1 MSIRLR
7 LTLWYTTILA
17 MVVVVFGAALYY
29 LLTLTLLTGI
39 DEQIEVTATRVA
51 ESARITLSPF
61 LLEQVIELPDLDM
74 FATPGVYIQVFAI
87 NSSQVVGRS
96 GNLGEAALPIEEE
109 NVRMMLDGQPHIETR
124 TVGAQRLRILSLP
137 LTFENRVEG
146 AVQVATSLAQVDQT
160 QRQLLSIEVAGGVLA
175 IAVSA
180 ALGALLARVALRPID
195 QITQAALAISRTEDL
210 TRRLDVRGPADEVGR
225 LAATFNEMIASLET
239 LFATQRRLIADV
251 SHELRTPLTTIQGN
265 VDLLRRGAAEDVAV
279 RREVLADI
287 ESEMSRM
294 SRLVA
299 DLLLLARMDAGGSL
313 EKEKVELDT
322 LLLEVYRQA
331 RLVSDGVEVHLGHED
346 QAVVLG
352 DADRLRQLLL
362 NLIDNALKYTPA
374 GGRVT
379 LSLFHDGSWVQIVV
393 NDTGI
398 GIAPED
404 MEPGT
409 TGTPLIFERFYRAD
423 PARSRGGT
431 GLGLSIAY
439 RIAQAHGGWIDVE
452 SQVGE
457 GTTFT
462 VHLPASD
469 GSRISGRSGD
479 SGHDDDDA
487 PPPHALGPGS

>member
-17 MVVVVFGAALYY
+17 VVVVILGTALYY

-39 DEQIEVTATRVA
+39 DEQLEASATRVA
-51 ESARITLSPF
+51 DAARITLSPF
-61 LLEQVIELPDLDM
+61 FLEQVIELPDLNM
-74 FATPGVYIQVFAI
+74 YATPGVYIQVV
-87 NSSQVVGRS
+87 SVDSGQVVGRS
-96 GNLGEAALPIEEE
+96 DNLGEAALPVDKEDIPT
-109 NVRMMLDGQPHIETR
+109 MLDGRSLVETR
-124 TVGAQRLRILSLP
+124 TVGAQRLRIFSLP
-137 LTFENRVEG
+137 LSFNGRVEG
-146 AVQVATSLAQVDQT
+146 VVQVATSLAQVDQT
-160 QRQLLSIEVAGGVLA
+160 QKQLLSIEVAGSLLA

-180 ALGALLARVALRPID
+180 ALGALLARAALRPID
-195 QITQAALAISRTEDL
+195 QITQTALAISRTEDL
-210 TRRLDVRGPADEVGR
+210 TRRLEVRGPADEVGR
-225 LAATFNEMIASLET
+225 LAATFNEMLASLEA

-265 VDLLRRGAAEDVAV
+265 VDLLRRGAAADVEV

-287 ESEMSRM
+287 ESEVSRM

-299 DLLLLARMDAGGSL
+299 DLLLLARMDAGGHM
-313 EKEKVELDT
+313 EKELVEMDT

-331 RLVSDGVEVHLGHED
+331 QIVSNGVEIRLGHED

-352 DADRLRQLLL
+352 DSDRLRQLLL
-362 NLIDNALKYTPA
+362 NLIDNALKYTPV

-379 LSLFHDGSWVQIVV
+379 LSLFYKGDWVQVV
-393 NDTGI
+393 VADTGI
-398 GIAPED
+398 GIRPQD
-404 MEPGT
+404 LEPGN
-409 TGTPLIFERFYRAD
+409 TGTPAIFDRFYRAD

-457 GTTFT
+457 GTAFT
-462 VHLPASD
+462 VHLPAANEDRVSGPSD
-469 GSRISGRSGD
+469 
-479 SGHDDDDA
+479 H
-487 PPPHALGPGS
+487 